1 MRRQLASR
9 QDRGLAVP
17 FHLALVNSDQLVTPH
32 SEQHGR
38 VPISRRNSGRAMIG
52 SIVRGLSRRF
62 NAELLKVTMEVVRVS
77 SLLGRRH

>member
-32 SEQHGR
+32 SETTWPR
-38 VPISRRNSGRAMIG
+38 SYLA
-52 SIVRGLSRRF
+52 
-62 NAELLKVTMEVVRVS
+62 AELRS
-77 SLLGRRH
+77 SDD